1 MHWAKFTFWVC
12 FLLVAYTYFVYPL
25 VLFFAYACAQI
36 RRDWKYLSGRRSRRA
51 IDAAEAELPTV
62 SLIVPAHNEAAA
74 LPQKLA
80 NLGTLS
86 YPAEKLEVVF
96 VSDGSKDSTNE
107 ILAGHEG
114 ENINNIFL
122 PERGGKANAL
132 NHGVERSHN
141 EILVFSDA
149 STLFA
154 PNAITKL
161 VRHFTNPEVG
171 VVCGALDFVSTSESR
186 QTEGVYWR
194 YEGILRLMEARLGAT
209 LTASGA
215 IYAVRRTCYQPLS
228 RHTIVD
234 DLVVPMNARCLGYQV
249 VYDPEAI
256 GSDFAAP
263 SVKDEFARRV
273 RIAVGSFRALGQL
286 WRVPMPGFTR
296 VAFYSHKLLRWV
308 LPFLLVG
315 LLFSNLFLL
324 REPFYGAMFV
334 SQSLFYLLACAGF
347 LFHKRLEP
355 VRYLLVSY
363 FLVAMNL
370 AFLVG
375 FFRFLRGPKE
385 VGWQQVNRA

>member
-1 MHWAKFTFWVC
+1 MHWAKLTFWIC
-12 FLLVAYTYFVYPL
+12 FFLVAYTYFIYPL
-25 VLFFAYACAQI
+25 VLFFAYACAQV

-51 IDAAEAELPTV
+51 IDAAETELPAV
-62 SLIVPAHNEAAA
+62 SLIVPAHNEAAV
-74 LPQKLA
+74 LPDKLA
-80 NLGTLS
+80 NLGILS
-86 YPAEKLEVVF
+86 YPPEKLEVIF
-96 VSDGSKDSTNE
+96 VSDGSKDATNE
-107 ILAGHEG
+107 ILAGQAA
-114 ENINNIFL
+114 ENVRSIFL

-132 NHGVERSHN
+132 NHGVEQANN

-154 PNAITKL
+154 PNAISKL
-161 VRHFTNPEVG
+161 VRHFSNPEVG
-171 VVCGALDFVSTSESR
+171 VVCGALEFVSTSESR
-186 QTEGVYWR
+186 QTEGIYWK
-194 YEGILRLMEARLGAT
+194 YEGMLRLMEGRLGAT

-215 IYAVRRTCYQPLS
+215 IYAVRRASYQPLS

-234 DLVVPMNARCLGYQV
+234 DLVVPMNARCLGYKV
-249 VYDPEAI
+249 IYDPEAI
-256 GSDFAAP
+256 GSDFAAA

-315 LLFSNLFLL
+315 VLFSNLFLV
-324 REPFYGAMFV
+324 RESFYGAIFV
-334 SQSLFYLLACAGF
+334 AQSLFYVLACAGF
-347 LFHKRLEP
+347 LFHARLEP
-355 VRYLLVSY
+355 VRYVLFSY